1 MLSGSRSIFIAL
13 ALLSTSFAYSQ
24 EIKSDTSFLAL
35 SKKRSIE
42 FYTAF
47 SEDQSRL
54 YNGGD
59 YVLYM
64 PKDEEHPYF
73 ESDDWTNGSI
83 VFWGELYENVPLLYD
98 LTIDEPIT
106 EQNRGNA
113 IRLAGEKV
121 ERFTIFGHHFVRL
134 HQDELNKIAEG
145 FYDRLHDGKSK
156 VYAKYSKTYQQT
168 LEGLK
173 VIPRFDEN
181 KKYYLVKDGIFYS
194 VKTKASLLRVLDHK
208 QEVKN
213 FIRKNHIR
221 LTANHETAIVRV
233 AEFYDTL
240 KD

>member
-13 ALLSTSFAYSQ
+13 ALLSTSFVYSQ
-24 EIKSDTSFLAL
+24 ETKSDTSFLAR
-35 SKKRSIE
+35 SKKNSIE

-64 PKDEEHPYF
+64 PADEEHPYF

-121 ERFTIFGHHFVRL
+121 ERFIIFGHHFVRL
-134 HQDELNKIAEG
+134 HQDEMNKIADG
-145 FYDRLHDGKSK
+145 FYDRLYDGKSK
-156 VYAKYSKTYQQT
+156 VYAKYSKSYQQT
-168 LEGLK
+168 LSGYK
-173 VIPRFDEN
+173 VIPRFDES

-194 VKTKASLLRVLDHK
+194 VKTKASLLRVLNHK

-213 FIRKNHIR
+213 FMRKNHIQ
-221 LTANHETAIVRV
+221 LTANRETAFVRV